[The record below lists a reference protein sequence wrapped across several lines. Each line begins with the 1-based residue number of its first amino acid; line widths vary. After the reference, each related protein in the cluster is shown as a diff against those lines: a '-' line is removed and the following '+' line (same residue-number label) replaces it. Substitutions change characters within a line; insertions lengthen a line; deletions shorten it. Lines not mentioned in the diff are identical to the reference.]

1 MTMSNHSPLS
11 PHPPHSPAQPPGCF
25 VHQIFYDTASRQS
38 LSPEFIPLDNV
49 ASPRPEWF
57 EFWPVRQYLMTQ
69 SLQEDAWYGFLSP
82 KFTRKFGL
90 TADQLL
96 GILDQARDHED
107 VVLVSPH
114 WDQAAYFLNA
124 FEQGEL
130 WTPGLLDASQRLIE
144 RAGIRVDLR
153 SMVASSRTTVFSN
166 YLVAKPVFWR
176 KWLDLANLLF
186 QCSERS
192 DDPLWATLNA
202 PTSYHAAGGRVPM
215 KVFVQERLA
224 CVVLAQHALRVGV
237 IDLSDAATVDQTLF
251 VDEPSTRRKLQI
263 CDTLKQAYLDTRDP
277 EYLSVYRKF
286 RAAVPTV
293 RPVPA

>member
-1 MTMSNHSPLS
+1 MNMSDHS
-11 PHPPHSPAQPPGCF
+11 PHPPRSPAQPPGCF
-25 VHQIFYDTASRQS
+25 VHQIFYDAASRQS
-38 LSPEFIPLDNV
+38 LSPEFIPLDNA

-57 EFWPVRQYLMTQ
+57 EFWPMRQYLMTQ
-69 SLQEDAWYGFLSP
+69 SLQEDGWYGFLSP

-90 TADQLL
+90 PADQLL

-107 VVLVSPH
+107 VVLASPH
-114 WDQAAYFLNA
+114 WDHAAYFLNV

-202 PTSYHAAGGRVPM
+202 PTSYHAAGGQVPM
-215 KVFVQERLA
+215 KVFVQERLSS
-224 CVVLAQHALRVGV
+224 VVLAAQALRVGV
-237 IDLSDAATVDQTLF
+237 IDLSDAAIVDPTLF

-263 CDTLKQAYLDTRDP
+263 CDTLKQAYMDSRDP

-286 RAAVPTV
+286 RATVPTV
-293 RPVPA
+293 RPIPT